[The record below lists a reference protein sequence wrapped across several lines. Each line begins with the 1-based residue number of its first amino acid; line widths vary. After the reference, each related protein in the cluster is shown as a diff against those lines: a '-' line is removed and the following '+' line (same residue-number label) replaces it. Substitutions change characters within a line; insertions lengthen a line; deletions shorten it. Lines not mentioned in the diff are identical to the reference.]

1 MKILNLSKYC
11 LLINPKQKNKK
22 QKNTQK
28 NAYPWKKSYWRYT
41 FKIPNGSHLWE
52 TLELGIIV
60 KRIMIFINN
69 LKTFYKEDVVMDYS

>member
-11 LLINPKQKNKK
+11 LLINPKGK
-22 QKNTQK
+22 K

-52 TLELGIIV
+52 TLELGVIV
-60 KRIMIFINN
+60 KRIIIFIKN